1 MPSTAKKRS
10 PKHEPP
16 IPYVAGTDPLAVG
29 PPALIHLPAELVGV
43 QPAPPAY
50 DPDTAEALLTAYLP
64 RLKAIPPD
72 RLDFPRVDVDAVS
85 RTLLAVYAF
94 TQVPQLRS
102 LFEAAASAGQ
112 FDMVNLERLKEVTL
126 VLIHT
131 FRKAEAAGALKT
143 SAKVPAE
150 LDAESLEVEKR
161 LQAVCEGF
169 FPDDP
174 FIQQLRPGT
183 GYIDRAYDLLG
194 YADKYDANS
203 AVVAGHVLYRATDAA
218 DARKLAGKL
227 LAAVNTTMNPPQ
239 KLAFDQL
246 QRVWTFAVPVYFE
259 VRQLGLA
266 FLRYDPS
273 RDERFPSVYVVG
285 RKGSG
290 RKKASKEEA
299 PTGPPA
305 ADGKPGNR

>member
-1 MPSTAKKRS
+1 MPDTAKKRS

-16 IPYVAGTDPLAVG
+16 IPFVAGTDPLAVG

-43 QPAPPAY
+43 QPEPPVY
-50 DPDTAEALLTAYLP
+50 DPETAEALLTAYLP

-94 TQVPQLRS
+94 TQVPQIRS
-102 LFEAAASAGQ
+102 LFQAAATAGQ

-126 VLIHT
+126 LLIHA

-143 SAKVPAE
+143 SAKVPAD
-150 LDAESLEVEKR
+150 LDTESLEVEKR

-169 FPDDP
+169 FPDDL

-203 AVVAGHVLYRATDAA
+203 AVVKGHVLYRPTDAS

-227 LAAVNTTMNPPQ
+227 LATINTEMNPAQ

-246 QRVWTFAVPVYFE
+246 QRVWTFEVPVYFE
-259 VRQLGLA
+259 VRQVGLGL
-266 FLRYDPS
+266 LRYDRS
-273 RDERFPSVYVVG
+273 RDERFPSVYTVG

-299 PTGPPA
+299 PAEPPVA
-305 ADGKPGNR
+305 EGKPGNK